1 MGLLETTCVEVT
13 AADVEKS
20 GTMSSRRLLQ
30 LLILAAMDRNRVEG
44 GSKIRLREQFGAVW
58 MVRRVRMEQ
67 YAPIYEGDVL
77 NGFAT
82 GRTMLTQEIALGG
95 EFRRNGETVAR
106 IELVMIAVNL
116 KERFKLKAADVNTLY
131 QTEPTNEAE
140 AFPRL
145 AMDSEFPYVHERT
158 ITEADCDENANHF
171 ASHCY
176 VDLVAQEVGVP
187 ADGMIRLLQ
196 IDYVKE
202 CVAGDTVRLG
212 AKAVEG
218 GYAVQGIHANG
229 KPCFNAYCVYA

>member
-95 EFRRNGETVAR
+95 EFRRNGETVQTRDFLR
-106 IELVMIAVNL
+106 I
-116 KERFKLKAADVNTLY
+116 
-131 QTEPTNEAE
+131 
-140 AFPRL
+140 
-145 AMDSEFPYVHERT
+145 
-158 ITEADCDENANHF
+158 
-171 ASHCY
+171 
-176 VDLVAQEVGVP
+176 GVP
-187 ADGMIRLLQ
+187 FTLA
-196 IDYVKE
+196 
-202 CVAGDTVRLG
+202 
-212 AKAVEG
+212 AVLT
-218 GYAVQGIHANG
+218 GYLYLWFVWR
-229 KPCFNAYCVYA
+229 